1 MLNTKKDIYAFIPK
15 MESYIRIKDKLELQ
29 VMYPGYVFVKTE
41 MNQVEFFLLL
51 QYLGEQRDGI
61 IKELTK
67 KDVSAFTKD
76 EIHLMDQ
83 LLDKKGILR
92 MSRGYKDNGKTI
104 VLEGPLVALQDLI
117 IDTDKRDRIA
127 VLDIKILNRNI
138 KAGLFLEAK

>member
-104 VLEGPLVALQDLI
+104 VLDGPLVALQDLI